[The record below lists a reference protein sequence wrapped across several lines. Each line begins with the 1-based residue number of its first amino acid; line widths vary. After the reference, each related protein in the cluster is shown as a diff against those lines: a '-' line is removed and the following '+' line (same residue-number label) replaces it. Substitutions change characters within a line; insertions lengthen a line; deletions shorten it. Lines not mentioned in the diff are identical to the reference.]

1 LLASPCSAL
10 ERLPEDDSTQ
20 REVFTVAEVGKL
32 VEAAGDAA
40 WQCSIFSAR
49 QPNAATRAPRCE
61 DWQGMILVGF
71 YAGARIGDCARLT
84 WGNVNITRKTL
95 SFMPAKTSRKRK
107 VLEVPLHPRLM
118 AFLAPRS
125 NANDL
130 ETPLFPSL
138 FKTSPGGKAGLCS
151 QFIAIMDHAG
161 IDRRTVRE
169 GTKGGQRA
177 QHARSF
183 HALRHS
189 LTSTLANAD
198 VSEEIRRR
206 IVGHESA
213 DVHAAYTH
221 HERKTLARAVAK
233 MPSV

>member
-1 LLASPCSAL
+1 
-10 ERLPEDDSTQ
+10 
-20 REVFTVAEVGKL
+20 
-32 VEAAGDAA
+32 
-40 WQCSIFSAR
+40 
-49 QPNAATRAPRCE
+49 
-61 DWQGMILVGF
+61 M
-71 YAGARIGDCARLT
+71 
-84 WGNVNITRKTL
+84 NITRKTL

-125 NANDL
+125 KANDP
-130 ETPLFPSL
+130 ETPLSL

-177 QHARSF
+177 QHARGF

-221 HERKTLARAVAK
+221 HERETLARTVKK